1 MSLQNISVT
10 TPIGEAVDRT
20 KRILFQPFDFG
31 KWFTIGFCAWLA
43 SLGEGGVHGVNYRFP
58 GNHGSWPSAT
68 RTFEN
73 ARDYVLHNLWWV
85 VPVAIGTLLI
95 ALALGALLLWLSSR
109 GKFMFLHCVAL
120 DKAEVRVPWEQYA
133 RQAHSLFLFRLVAA
147 LAGLLIIVPVL
158 GAGVLLVASL
168 AGHGAMSAFG
178 ILGILSLGGFVA
190 ILAFAFFVVLKL
202 TYDFVV
208 PIQFSRGVSWREGW
222 RLFWQLMSANFGN
235 FLLYLLFQ
243 IVLHLGIFAILTLVV
258 VLTCCI
264 AGCFLAIPFIG
275 TVLMLPILVFL
286 RSYSLYY
293 LAQYGPEFNVLTA
306 IPAASAPY

>member
-1 MSLQNISVT
+1 
-10 TPIGEAVDRT
+10 
-20 KRILFQPFDFG
+20 
-31 KWFTIGFCAWLA
+31 
-43 SLGEGGVHGVNYRFP
+43 
-58 GNHGSWPSAT
+58 
-68 RTFEN
+68 
-73 ARDYVLHNLWWV
+73 
-85 VPVAIGTLLI
+85 
-95 ALALGALLLWLSSR
+95 
-109 GKFMFLHCVAL
+109 
-120 DKAEVRVPWEQYA
+120 
-133 RQAHSLFLFRLVAA
+133 
-147 LAGLLIIVPVL
+147 LLIIVPIV

-168 AGHGAMSAFG
+168 AGHGGLSAFG
-178 ILGILSLGGFVA
+178 ILGALSLGGFVA

-243 IVLHLGIFAILTLVV
+243 IMLHLGIFAILTLVV